1 MPPHNIQKRASLGI
15 KPVQQN
21 NNQNKTDNQQR
32 RQPLFKLEKNRKVNP
47 TELSAQVY
55 LPGVFSLNQI
65 TLNVGK

>member
-1 MPPHNIQKRASLGI
+1 M
-15 KPVQQN
+15 QN
-21 NNQNKTDNQQR
+21 NNKEKTDTQQL

-47 TELSAQVY
+47 TELKAEVY